1 MSEEAYIPPGADA
14 RETAIRLRVH
24 AQAEF
29 YRHLMIYV
37 GVITMLWV
45 INLLMAGLP
54 SASSSI
60 WRYWAIWPTLGW
72 GIGIAVHGVTA
83 LTSFGFLSRDWE
95 ERKVRELM
103 GKP

>member
-1 MSEEAYIPPGADA
+1 MSDEAYIPPGADA
-14 RETAIRLRVH
+14 REIAIRRRVH

-29 YRHLMIYV
+29 YRHLMVYV
-37 GVITMLWV
+37 GVITMLWL
-45 INLLMAGLP
+45 INLTMAGLP
-54 SASSSI
+54 TAGSSI

-72 GIGIAVHGVTA
+72 GIGIIVHGITA